1 MSSTIKL
8 VQGDNLPEV
17 TLTLTNLQTDEPLDL
32 SASTTTIVV
41 KLRALGGTTVLST
54 LTCVKTNGGADG
66 VIMFY
71 FPASTLDIPAGQ
83 YQGEIEISYNGQ
95 ILTVYDLL
103 QFTLRAEF

>member
-1 MSSTIKL
+1 MSTIKL

-17 TLTLTNLQTDEPLDL
+17 TLTLIDQQTDNPLDL
-32 SASTTTIVV
+32 SASTTSIVV

-54 LTCVKTNGGADG
+54 LSCVKTNGGLDG
-66 VIMFY
+66 VLMFY
-71 FPASTLDIPAGQ
+71 FPANTLDIPAGQ

-95 ILTVYDLL
+95 YLTVYDLL

>member
-1 MSSTIKL
+1 MSSIKL

-17 TLTLTNLQTDEPLDL
+17 TLTLINLETDLPLDL
-32 SASTTTIVV
+32 SAATTTVVV

-66 VIMFY
+66 VVMFF

-83 YQGEIEISYNGQ
+83 YQGEIEISFNGQ
-95 ILTVYDLL
+95 FLTVYDLL
-103 QFTLRAEF
+103 QFSLRAEF

>member
-1 MSSTIKL
+1 MSTIKL

-17 TLTLTNLQTDEPLDL
+17 TLTLTNQQTDAPLDL
-32 SASTTTIVV
+32 SAVTTVVVV

-54 LTCVKTNGGADG
+54 LTCTKPNGGTDG
-66 VIMFY
+66 VVKFY
-71 FPASTLDIPAGQ
+71 FPANTLDIPAGQ

-95 ILTVYDLL
+95 FLTVFDLL